1 MSRLSFDTRQM
12 KPHMIHQILV
22 TVLSV
27 VGVAITAIAFYGFY
41 DSMTASNMAG
51 VNSFVDK
58 FLIWGALTIVSSL
71 IICLI
76 GAFSSTP
83 VLQSISTGLFGFIFV
98 FELVVMIGVHA
109 CRERLVGGFAYL
121 FDEKQCPYTNHRCTA
136 KAIAFER
143 GLMCCG
149 WNDLKEAVVTN
160 STEVCDWVD
169 VCHTVTNEKWK
180 RLSSNLTLKMVFAA
194 AAAVYCV
201 VGQLYRLLGG
211 PGRKR
216 SEYGALDVVQSTP
229 L

>member
-1 MSRLSFDTRQM
+1 M

-27 VGVAITAIAFYGFY
+27 VGVALTAIAFYGFY

-58 FLIWGALTIVSSL
+58 FLIWGALTLVSSL

-76 GAFSSTP
+76 GAFSLMP
-83 VLQSISTGLFGFIFV
+83 VLQSISTGLFVFIFV
-98 FELVVMIGVHA
+98 FELVVMIGVHVL
-109 CRERLVGGFAYL
+109 RERFVAGFGYL
-121 FDEKQCPYTNHRCTA
+121 FDEKKCPYTNERCTA
-136 KAIAFER
+136 KAVAFER
-143 GLMCCG
+143 GLSCCG
-149 WNDLKEAVVTN
+149 WNDIKEAVVANATD
-160 STEVCDWVD
+160 VCDWVD
-169 VCHTVTNEKWK
+169 VCHTATTEKWQK
-180 RLSSNLTLKMVFAA
+180 MSKSLTVKMAFAA

-201 VGQLYRLLGG
+201 IGQLYRIFGV